1 MHSVLIA
8 TDRNRFS
15 PRDVCPCGPVR
26 CPQMFAAYHP
36 KLRPAFQVCSTD
48 VSVSAA
54 SRPISTSIIQFGETG
69 AKPLFQQT
77 PFLFGRG
84 RHGFDLLDN
93 SVETIE
99 YFF

>member
-1 MHSVLIA
+1 MKSESLRAGSDFDGALVHSPL
-8 TDRNRFS
+8 T
-15 PRDVCPCGPVR
+15 
-26 CPQMFAAYHP
+26 H
-36 KLRPAFQVCSTD
+36 

-77 PFLFGRG
+77 PFLFGG
-84 RHGFDLLDN
+84 DRHGFDLLDN